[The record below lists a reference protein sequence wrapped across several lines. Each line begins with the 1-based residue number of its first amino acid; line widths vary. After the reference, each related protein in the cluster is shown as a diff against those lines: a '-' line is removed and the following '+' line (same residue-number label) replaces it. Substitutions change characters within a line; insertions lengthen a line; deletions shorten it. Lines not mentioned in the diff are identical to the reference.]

1 MAGIFI
7 MTLAR
12 VTEEDVRYVFN
23 ELNLGNIE
31 QIKFVEHEKDGRAL
45 RKFWIYYSD
54 IFYFVPAVKAFFD
67 KIHLNYVWQ
76 RDGGDFRPPRIIFK
90 NRTGNEQYWLAYYT
104 EPPMKIDYTCRPRI
118 EL

>member
-12 VTEEDVRYVFN
+12 VTEDDVRYVFN
-23 ELNLGNIE
+23 ELELGQIE
-31 QIKFVEHEKDGRAL
+31 QIKFEEHEKDGRTL
-45 RKFWIYYSD
+45 RKFWIYYSH
-54 IFYFVPAVKAFFD
+54 ICYFVPAVKAFFD

-76 RDGGDFRPPRIIFK
+76 RDGGEFRPPRIIFK
-90 NRTGNEQYWLAYYT
+90 NRNGTEQYWNAYYT
-104 EPPMKIDYTCRPRI
+104 EPRMRLDYTSKPRI